1 MVQFLFHLPFIS
13 SGPSFLGPLLKK
25 KRNYSIKW
33 NSTVN
38 LLFLPASFHVAMICA
53 TET

>member
-25 KRNYSIKW
+25 KKKLQYKMELYS
-33 NSTVN
+33 
-38 LLFLPASFHVAMICA
+38 
-53 TET
+53 